1 MSDDIRNNISVPHIH
16 DTHLDAEYGEWLESL
31 KARYQQ
37 AKVRAV
43 VKVNGEKLLWKWQL
57 GRELVMRKAEE
68 RWGSGVVE
76 QLSFDLQHAFPDEKG
91 FGSRNLWHMKQ
102 WYLFYSEKLKWPIS
116 ELQTPDI
123 QFETKLKRAV
133 SELESNVE
141 GTPFPIL
148 FSLIGWSHHVEIIK
162 KTKDVEE
169 AIFYIRRTIENG
181 WSCSALKNS
190 MDANV

>member
-102 WYLFYSEKLKWPIS
+102 WYLFYSE
-116 ELQTPDI
+116 
-123 QFETKLKRAV
+123 
-133 SELESNVE
+133 N
-141 GTPFPIL
+141 
-148 FSLIGWSHHVEIIK
+148 
-162 KTKDVEE
+162 
-169 AIFYIRRTIENG
+169 
-181 WSCSALKNS
+181 
-190 MDANV
+190 